1 MASLGYR
8 RHCILSDLNLN
19 TDEKSER
26 EKCPL
31 RLNGDG
37 SKRIVIVSRVM
48 RPYMDDG
55 GILTMGLL
63 DFLLGQDGLDHV

>member
-1 MASLGYR
+1 MRSAL
-8 RHCILSDLNLN
+8 
-19 TDEKSER
+19 
-26 EKCPL
+26 L

-37 SKRIVIVSRVM
+37 SKRIVIVNRVM

>member
-19 TDEKSER
+19 ADEKSER

-37 SKRIVIVSRVM
+37 SKRIVIVNRVM
-48 RPYMDDG
+48 GPYMDDG

>member
-1 MASLGYR
+1 MRTRKASVRSAL
-8 RHCILSDLNLN
+8 
-19 TDEKSER
+19 
-26 EKCPL
+26 L

-37 SKRIVIVSRVM
+37 SKRIVIVNRVM